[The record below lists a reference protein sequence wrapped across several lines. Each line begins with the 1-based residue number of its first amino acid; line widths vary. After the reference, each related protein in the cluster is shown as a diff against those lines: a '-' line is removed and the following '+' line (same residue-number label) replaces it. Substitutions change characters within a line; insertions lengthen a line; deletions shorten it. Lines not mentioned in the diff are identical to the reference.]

1 MSIVNVNFFSESLM
15 RMVNFVAVIPI
26 DKRSVDGEGLRAKE
40 KPLKTLYL
48 LHGIYGGEW
57 DWITTTRIKK
67 WAMDR
72 NLAVVMPAGEN
83 GFYNNHEAMHTYY
96 GKFVGQELV
105 DFTRTMFRLSE
116 SREDTSIAGLSM
128 GGLGAL
134 YSGYRYP
141 ETFGYV
147 GSLSTAL
154 LADDFPKSDSNTM
167 GLLSNRTFM
176 EAVFGA
182 EADFCGSKNDY
193 YKLPKE
199 LIAESKPI
207 PQIYISCG
215 VDDPLVEVN
224 RQYKKYLKSLN
235 IPVQYQEDEGAH
247 DWAFWDR
254 NLYRFVEWLPVKKK
268 PIKRIYDF

>member
-26 DKRSVDGEGLRAKE
+26 DKRSVDGEALRPKG
-40 KPLKTLYL
+40 KLLKTLYL
-48 LHGIYGGEW
+48 LHGLYGGEW
-57 DWITTTRIKK
+57 DWLTTTRIKK

-83 GFYNNHEAMHTYY
+83 GFYNNHKAMHTYY

-116 SREDTSIAGLSM
+116 NREDTYIAGLSM

-134 YSGYRYP
+134 YSGFRYP
-141 ETFGYV
+141 DTFGYV

-154 LADDFPKSDSNTM
+154 LADHYPEGDSDSM

-176 EAVFGA
+176 EAVYGA
-182 EADFCGSKNDY
+182 EADFNGSENDY
-193 YKLPKE
+193 YRLVKE
-199 LIAESKPI
+199 LVDEKRKI
-207 PQIYISCG
+207 PQLYISCG
-215 VDDPLVEVN
+215 IDDPLLQGN
-224 RQYKKYLKSLN
+224 RKYRDYLRSLN
-235 IPVQYQEDEGAH
+235 VPVIYTEDEGAH

-254 NLYRFVEWLPVKKK
+254 NLYRFVEWLPVEKK
-268 PIKRIYDF
+268 PAKRIYDF